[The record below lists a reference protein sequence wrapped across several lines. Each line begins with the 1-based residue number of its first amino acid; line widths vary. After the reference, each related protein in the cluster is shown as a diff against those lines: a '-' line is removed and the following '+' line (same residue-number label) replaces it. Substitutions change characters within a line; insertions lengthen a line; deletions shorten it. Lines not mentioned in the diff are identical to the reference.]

1 MDNSQIAK
9 VFYEIADLLELKGV
23 EFKPRAYRKAAKNID
38 DFPESMS
45 DLYKKAGLKS
55 LREIPGVGEAI
66 AEKIEELIKS
76 GKLEY
81 ADQLK
86 KKFPKGFVDLVNVPG
101 MGPKKAAYLHKK
113 LKRSV

>member
-55 LREIPGVGEAI
+55 LREIPGVGAGIFRKKYAQIMRTTI
-66 AEKIEELIKS
+66 AMALRMASILIA
-76 GKLEY
+76 GKRIY
-81 ADQLK
+81 RQI
-86 KKFPKGFVDLVNVPG
+86 PQ
-101 MGPKKAAYLHKK
+101 MHW
-113 LKRSV
+113 